1 MTIKSSGTLKFSDIE
16 NEFGQGTSEYGRK
29 MSNYYELNEYGDM
42 LLPMDEGIPT
52 SGGIK
57 FSDFYGKKLN
67 IIVDA
72 YSGSSPVYQIDASN
86 KTDCPRRTVGK
97 RVSKSVPSTINS
109 SKKVIIHVNKRIG
122 SKTQEQASG
131 KNQVAFK
138 TGNWNGADVK
148 LYVGGQGLIAGGG
161 GKGGAGGIYARGYA
175 YLPNMKGGDGTSA
188 LGIDDTSI
196 EVTVMASNHP
206 LRKSSGTPGAIV
218 AGCGGGGGGAGAD
231 VWAWIVVVWPNWKWF
246 GEYQKDGAGNPICS
260 GGGSYIGEDGTPA
273 TGACPTPSGWVQKLY
288 DWYIVTMARY
298 WSAGGGGGGGAGLP
312 GGGGGKGGTPTGYI
326 PNDGVTPAGDW
337 AGRGQTQGA
346 AAQDGNKPDD
356 GLTASNLTNSGRSG
370 AGGFFGVVSLARGGK
385 GGYGGDYQSASMVGS
400 TGDSWYTNTNSSNY
414 KAGTW
419 YGSLGNPLYS
429 PKPNGNDNMIG
440 NPSASRFKETGGPG
454 GNPGYAVVCSQ
465 PWNKYGSYHDG
476 SRVMGTFAEQ
486 QPIQG

>member
-16 NEFGQGTSEYGRK
+16 NEFGQGLSQYGRK
-29 MSNYYELNEYGDM
+29 MSNYRRAYDYGDM
-42 LLPMDEGIPT
+42 ELPLDEGIPT
-52 SGGIK
+52 SGSIK
-57 FSDFYGKKLN
+57 FSDFYSKRKNL
-67 IIVDA
+67 IVDA
-72 YSGSSPVYQIDASN
+72 YSGGTVYQINARN
-86 KTDCPRRTVGK
+86 DCSITNVGDD
-97 RVSKSVPSTINS
+97 RLGKSVPSTINS
-109 SKKVIIHVNKRIG
+109 STKVIIHVNKPIG
-122 SKTQEQASG
+122 SKTQEQATG

-138 TGNWNGADVK
+138 TGYWNGADVK

-231 VWAWIVVVWPNWKWF
+231 VWQWVVIVWEDWKWF

-288 DWYIVTMARY
+288 DWYIVTMRRW

-312 GGGGGKGGTPTGYI
+312 GGAGGEGGTPTGTI
-326 PNDGVTPAGDW
+326 SNQGITPAGGW
-337 AGRGQTQGA
+337 RNEFFGPGAG
-346 AAQDGNKPDD
+346 DGNNPGN

-370 AGGFFGVVSLARGGK
+370 GGGSFGAVTLATGGY
-385 GGYGGDYQSASMVGS
+385 GGYGGDYQSGNSANMVGN
-400 TGDSWYTNTNSSNY
+400 TGDGYNTNVNNPSSY
-414 KAGTW
+414 PYRSGTW
-419 YGSLGNPLYS
+419 YGGFGVA
-429 PKPNGNDNMIG
+429 KPNGNQNMIAD
-440 NPSASRFKETGGPG
+440 PPASRFQEIGGPG
-454 GNPGYAVVCSQ
+454 GNPGYAVVCSSS
-465 PWNKYGSYHDG
+465 WNNYGSNHDS

>member
-1 MTIKSSGTLKFSDIE
+1 MTIKSSGKLKFSDIE

-29 MSNYYELNEYGDM
+29 MSNYYVPNEYGDM

-131 KNQVAFK
+131 KNQVAFR
-138 TGNWNGADVK
+138 TGYWNGADVK

-161 GKGGAGGIYARGYA
+161 GKGGYGGIYARGYA

-231 VWAWIVVVWPNWKWF
+231 VWMWTVIVKNNWPTAPYTIPKVTATVD
-246 GEYQKDGAGNPICS
+246 GEEVQVPTCKN
-260 GGGSYIGEDGTPA
+260 GGSYVDGDCT
-273 TGACPTPSGWVQKLY
+273 SSDDWVRNYLP
-288 DWYIVTMARY
+288 WYIVTMSRY

-312 GGGGGKGGTPTGYI
+312 GGDGGEGGTPTGYI
-326 PNDGVTPAGDW
+326 PLQSDGITHAGDW
-337 AGRGQTQGA
+337 AG
-346 AAQDGNKPDD
+346 
-356 GLTASNLTNSGRSG
+356 
-370 AGGFFGVVSLARGGK
+370 
-385 GGYGGDYQSASMVGS
+385 
-400 TGDSWYTNTNSSNY
+400 
-414 KAGTW
+414 
-419 YGSLGNPLYS
+419 
-429 PKPNGNDNMIG
+429 
-440 NPSASRFKETGGPG
+440 
-454 GNPGYAVVCSQ
+454 
-465 PWNKYGSYHDG
+465 
-476 SRVMGTFAEQ
+476 
-486 QPIQG
+486 